1 MKAET
6 IILGNVITMDEFKP
20 YAEAIAVADEK
31 IIYVGSRDAA
41 MKLKD
46 DKTRV
51 LDYGKNTVYPGFLE
65 AHCHPGLAGNNMFG
79 RANLT
84 EGKTPEDYLKI
95 LKKYVDEN
103 QDKPHIVGSG
113 WTDDLLYQLNA
124 KQLDEICPDKP
135 MINQSVSGHMMWI
148 NTKAM
153 EAYDI
158 NEEAVAQ
165 WGTECIHV
173 DENGKPNGLLAEKP
187 AIDLVKRVQPEL
199 DQAKK
204 ELLGFQQYAFSNGYT
219 GVYDAG
225 YQLLTQHDPRAYK
238 ELDDEGRLKMY
249 SFCGSFVNDNTDTP
263 EEDVERI
270 VKEAKEYNGKHV
282 RVIGAKV
289 FADGVV
295 EGHTAWMLDDYVD
308 KPGYKGVTRFD
319 DHDKMVRLVKAAAA
333 HDMNVHIHSIGDGAT
348 RAWIDAIAQAQSE
361 TGNFDM
367 RNALAHLQEVTPE
380 DVKRFGEYNVMAVCG
395 IMWAVREPGFFDQ
408 EVAYVGEEKSYR
420 AYPVK
425 SIIDGGGVVANHSD
439 YPVSPTFSAVQAFCL
454 GVLKK
459 LPSQSDDHIR
469 NIDQAISRHEALKT
483 LTSNVAYMWHEE
495 DRMGS
500 ISYGKL
506 ANFVVM
512 DRDFMHDDF
521 TDIEKAV
528 CLATIVDGD
537 VVYKA

>member
-31 IIYVGSRDAA
+31 IIYVGSKDAA

-46 DKTRV
+46 DRTKV
-51 LDYGKNTVYPGFLE
+51 LDYGRNSIYPGFLE

-79 RANLT
+79 RANLL
-84 EGKTPEDYLKI
+84 EGKTPEDYLAI
-95 LKKYVDEN
+95 LKEYVEKN

-113 WTDDLLYQLNA
+113 WADDLLYQLNA

-135 MINQSVSGHMMWI
+135 MINQSAGGHMMWV

-165 WGTECIHV
+165 WGADCIHV
-173 DENGKPNGLLAEKP
+173 DENGKPNGLLAETP
-187 AIDLVKRVQPEL
+187 AIDLVKRVQPDL
-199 DQAKK
+199 GQAKK

-225 YQLLTQHDPRAYK
+225 YQLLTKHDPRAYK
-238 ELDDEGRLKMY
+238 ELDDEGRLKLY
-249 SFCGSFVNDNTDTP
+249 SYCGSFVNDNTDTP
-263 EEDVERI
+263 EEDMERI
-270 VKEAKEYNGKHV
+270 AKEAEEFNGKHV

-308 KPGYKGVTRFD
+308 KPGYKGVRRFD
-319 DHDKMVRLVKAAAA
+319 DHEKMVRLVKAAAA
-333 HDMNVHIHSIGDGAT
+333 HNMNVHIHSIGDGAT
-348 RAWIDAIAQAQSE
+348 KAWIDAIAEAQSE

-367 RNALAHLQEVTPE
+367 RNALAHLQEVAPE
-380 DVKRFGEYNVMAVCG
+380 DVKRIGEYNVMAVCG
-395 IMWAVREPGFFDQ
+395 IMWAIKEPDSFPQ
-408 EVAYVGEEKSYR
+408 EVAYVGEEKSNN

-425 SIIDGGGVVANHSD
+425 SIMDAGGVVASHSD
-439 YPVSPTFSAVQAFCL
+439 YPVSHNFSAVQAFCL

-459 LPSQSDDHIR
+459 LPSVPDDYIR

-495 DRMGS
+495 DRMGT
-500 ISYGKL
+500 ISVGKL

-521 TDIEKAV
+521 ADIEKAV

-537 VVYKA
+537 IVYKA